1 MASDSSSP
9 AYVCVPCS
17 STDEFNCAVCKQLL
31 GEPFLSDCCGD
42 HFCKSCIVPHLRP
55 KSCRNSTPCPNCNA
69 ATFRVMLDKSF
80 LRRLNDLEVF
90 CPLRSYGCE
99 WTGRQGDVKK
109 HADIET
115 GNCDYVDIE
124 CVYKCGTSVQRR
136 NLEHHVQEEC
146 PRRRSRCQYC
156 GYEDTRELLLT
167 EHEQA
172 CKKFPLACPNN
183 CEQSPI
189 ERGKLESHLLQC
201 PLQEVECGFKAI
213 GCTGA
218 ILRRDLQ
225 GHLQESSFTH
235 TMLVYTFSQTTS
247 EKLKKAENEVRM
259 VRVELDKRNE
269 AIATLEQK
277 VTGLQFDLQQKDVQV
292 QELQRQLD
300 SSEQRMMEMQ
310 ARLGTLEATMSVFLE
325 GDPHRELAQEAT
337 GSDREDDS
345 FWSQLGERMR
355 EPSSATGY
363 NSAATA
369 PSTDGA
375 SASPKRS
382 SSRSS
387 SFAKAPSLDPNC
399 LSTYDLPIEALK
411 TGSHSHWGEAF
422 YTQEPGYNMQLDVY
436 YRKPSPSSQRQLCV
450 YVYILRGKYD
460 EALEW
465 PLKATVA
472 MQLIDRT
479 GSYKP
484 TCRSI
489 TGIWNKVTHPVMNRG
504 EGHSVNFIGE
514 EEMGRYLSDGV
525 LHIRVLSVLVHSL
538 SESMPSTV

>member
-1 MASDSSSP
+1 M
-9 AYVCVPCS
+9 
-17 STDEFNCAVCKQLL
+17 
-31 GEPFLSDCCGD
+31 
-42 HFCKSCIVPHLRP
+42 
-55 KSCRNSTPCPNCNA
+55 
-69 ATFRVMLDKSF
+69 
-80 LRRLNDLEVF
+80 F

-124 CVYKCGTSVQRR
+124 CVYKCGISVQRR
-136 NLEHHVQEEC
+136 NLEHHIQEEC
-146 PRRRSRCQYC
+146 PKRPSRCQYC
-156 GYEDTRELLLT
+156 GYEATRELLLT

-225 GHLQESSFTH
+225 GHMQESSFTH

-247 EKLKKAENEVRM
+247 EKLKDEVRM

-277 VTGLQFDLQQKDVQV
+277 VTGLQLNLQQKDVQV

-300 SSEQRMMEMQ
+300 SSEQRMMEKLKKAEDEVRMVRVELDKRNEATATPEQKVTSLRFDLQQKDVQMQ
-310 ARLGTLEATMSVFLE
+310 ELQRQLDSSKQRMMEMQMRLGTLEA
-325 GDPHRELAQEAT
+325 
-337 GSDREDDS
+337 
-345 FWSQLGERMR
+345 
-355 EPSSATGY
+355 

-375 SASPKRS
+375 SASSNRS
-382 SSRSS
+382 FSQSS
-387 SFAKAPSLDPNC
+387 SFTKAPSRDLPIEALNTGSRQIAKAPSPHPNC

-411 TGSHSHWGEAF
+411 TGPHSHWGEAF
-422 YTQEPGYNMQLDVY
+422 YTREPGYNMQLDVY
-436 YRKPSPSSQRQLCV
+436 YRNHSSSSRRQLCV

-472 MQLIDRT
+472 LQLIDQT
-479 GSYKP
+479 SSYKP

-489 TGIWNKVTHPVMNRG
+489 TGIWNKITRPVMNRG
-504 EGHSVNFIGE
+504 EGHSVNFISE
-514 EEMGRYLSDGV
+514 EEMEQYLSDGV
-525 LHIRVLSVLVHSL
+525 LHFRVLSVLVHSL
-538 SESMPSTV
+538 SGTIPPTV